1 MKKKLFDLTIEEF
14 VRLLCGVEK
23 KYILTLKTYPRHP
36 GVEDD
41 VVMGTYDQLRDV
53 YLNLLAKNDDDE
65 FFKKQLAWIENNLF
79 DYEMEL
85 ERIDIYNYLEFK
97 TNGFEETRCH
107 ILSGEMEIWEDNIK
121 EEIGCNTIDGDD
133 SCDVF
138 KYGGCE
144 DAFHLLWLNMPD
156 DDPSDNL
163 TIPLTPDELQ
173 QPSDCG
179 TSSAAVSPSNVS
191 LPDVLN
197 TQDVRKLFEELA
209 EFGYSEH
216 SGSVYRW
223 RNSVRLFGYLV
234 REVNNTFD
242 MRRDN
247 DRLRWNVF
255 KQAFSMNDAQIRE
268 ACNFISKLNRDQEN
282 EPEGYEKIKNICH
295 KYRH

>member
-23 KYILTLKTYPRHP
+23 KYILTLKTYPRQS

-41 VVMGTYDQLRDV
+41 VVMGTYAQLRDV
-53 YLNLLAKNDDDE
+53 YLDLLAKNDDDE

-107 ILSGEMEIWEDNIK
+107 ILSGEMEMWEDNIK

-179 TSSAAVSPSNVS
+179 ISTPGKLQLPPELDTERARKYFARAMEIGWINRTSTGYEWTYGGQRGRLVRLGYFVEKVYCPANSGQ
-191 LPDVLN
+191 LPEKALN
-197 TQDVRKLFEELA
+197 
-209 EFGYSEH
+209 
-216 SGSVYRW
+216 
-223 RNSVRLFGYLV
+223 RLFGV
-234 REVNNTFD
+234 ERISSVITQMHSAKRTQQWKTEI
-242 MRRDN
+242 DN
-247 DRLRWNVF
+247 
-255 KQAFSMNDAQIRE
+255 
-268 ACNFISKLNRDQEN
+268 
-282 EPEGYEKIKNICH
+282 KIF
-295 KYRH
+295 YD